1 MMTRLSTRLALPAVL
16 AALLAFLLVWLVW
29 VWQPGAVGEADGVTH
44 RRLDLAGEPTGG
56 DFRLTGV
63 DGPVAL
69 SDFRGKVVLL
79 YFGYTACPDICPT
92 NLAIIAYALK
102 QLAPAERAGVQVIFV
117 SVDPARDDPDR
128 LAEYA
133 AYWDPAFLG
142 VTGTAAAVAAAAR
155 QYGAAYRIVEQS
167 DSAMGYLVDHSAF
180 TYVIDPNGTLVATL
194 PHATP
199 AAELGALLRR
209 LLAKGD

>member
-1 MMTRLSTRLALPAVL
+1 MRLAVPALLVALL
-16 AALLAFLLVWLVW
+16 AALLAWLVW
-29 VWQPGAVGEADGVTH
+29 FWQPGADAGGQTAH
-44 RRLDLAGEPTGG
+44 RRLDLAGTPTGG
-56 DFRLTGV
+56 DFRLQGKH
-63 DGPVAL
+63 GSVAL
-69 SDFRGKVVLL
+69 SDFRDRVVLL

-92 NLAIIAYALK
+92 NLAIIAHALK
-102 QLAPAERAGVQVIFV
+102 QLEPAERARVQVLFI
-117 SVDPARDDPDR
+117 SVDPARDHPDR

-142 VTGTAAAVAAAAR
+142 LTGTEQDVAAVAR

-180 TYVIDPNGTLVATL
+180 TYVVDVQGALVATL

-199 AAELGALLRR
+199 TAELLLLLRR
-209 LLAKGD
+209 LLAEHGQ

>member
-1 MMTRLSTRLALPAVL
+1 VRTRLTTRLALPALLVAVL
-16 AALLAFLLVWLVW
+16 AALLAWLIW
-29 VWQPGAVGEADGVTH
+29 FWQPDAGGEAAH

-56 DFRLTGV
+56 DFRLQGR

-69 SDFRGKVVLL
+69 SDFRGKAVLL

-92 NLAIIAYALK
+92 NLAVIAYALK
-102 QLAPAERAGVQVIFV
+102 QLAPAERARVQVVFV
-117 SVDPARDDPDR
+117 SVDPGRDHPER

-133 AYWDPAFLG
+133 AYWDPTFLG
-142 VTGTAAAVAAAAR
+142 VTGTEQDVAAVAR

-167 DSAMGYLVDHSAF
+167 GSAMGYLVDHSAF
-180 TYVIDPNGTLVATL
+180 TYVIDAQGGLVATL

-199 AAELGALLRR
+199 AAELLSLLRP
-209 LLAKGD
+209 LLAEHGE